1 MNRQQHNDYN
11 DEALYQEIMAELDS
25 GAAEYD
31 RLMAS
36 GEAPAKKAS
45 SLPSRNK
52 KETGAVKWYAAAAA
66 VAGLLIVSTMMFF
79 ERQDTAKQT
88 AATVPASEGMH
99 LAEKKA
105 SVPHME
111 NTDSDIYK
119 LTARLAGRQKE
130 RPKRKLQASPSTPY
144 IYTAM
149 LPEVEFCPEGNDAIR
164 SNAVSSSKVRLPQ
177 VSKER
182 SFNLVCKVTLPEI
195 IACADSTIYQSTTE
209 MMVACDEIEYNDNPF
224 KNVSL

>member
-1 MNRQQHNDYN
+1 MTKKQYN
-11 DEALYQEIMAELDS
+11 DETLYQEIMASLEP

-36 GEAPAKKAS
+36 GEAPAKRKKVS
-45 SLPSRNK
+45 SI
-52 KETGAVKWYAAAAA
+52 VWYAAAAA
-66 VAGLLIVSTMMFF
+66 VVGLLVVTATLFVGNEDAGQKVAST
-79 ERQDTAKQT
+79 DTVIPKDRY
-88 AATVPASEGMH
+88 
-99 LAEKKA
+99 LAIGQAQKA
-105 SVPHME
+105 ETE
-111 NTDSDIYK
+111 NTDSDLHR
-119 LTARLAGRQKE
+119 LTARIEPAQKQQV
-130 RPKRKLQASPSTPY
+130 PSPTPQKG

-149 LPEVEFCPEGNDAIR
+149 LPEVDFCPEE
-164 SNAVSSSKVRLPQ
+164 SKEVRLPQ

-182 SFNLVCKVTLPEI
+182 SFNLVCKVMLPEI

>member
-1 MNRQQHNDYN
+1 MTKKQYN
-11 DEALYQEIMAELDS
+11 DETLYQEIMASLEP

-36 GEAPAKKAS
+36 GEAPAKRKKVS
-45 SLPSRNK
+45 SI
-52 KETGAVKWYAAAAA
+52 VWYAAAAA
-66 VAGLLIVSTMMFF
+66 VVGLLVVTATLFVGNEDVGQKVAST
-79 ERQDTAKQT
+79 DTVIPKDRYFAIGQT
-88 AATVPASEGMH
+88 QK
-99 LAEKKA
+99 AET
-105 SVPHME
+105 E
-111 NTDSDIYK
+111 NTDSD
-119 LTARLAGRQKE
+119 LHRLRARIEPAQKKQV
-130 RPKRKLQASPSTPY
+130 PSPTPQKG

-149 LPEVEFCPEGNDAIR
+149 LPEVDFCPGEN
-164 SNAVSSSKVRLPQ
+164 KEVRLPQ

-182 SFNLVCKVTLPEI
+182 SFNLVCKVMLPEI

>member
-1 MNRQQHNDYN
+1 MTKKQYN
-11 DEALYQEIMAELDS
+11 DETLYQEIMASLEP

-36 GEAPAKKAS
+36 REAPAKRKKVS
-45 SLPSRNK
+45 SI
-52 KETGAVKWYAAAAA
+52 VWYAAAAA
-66 VAGLLIVSTMMFF
+66 VVGLLVVTATLFVGNEDAGQKVAST
-79 ERQDTAKQT
+79 DTVIPKDRYLAIGQT
-88 AATVPASEGMH
+88 QK
-99 LAEKKA
+99 AET
-105 SVPHME
+105 E
-111 NTDSDIYK
+111 NTDSDLHR
-119 LTARLAGRQKE
+119 LTTRIESAQKKQV
-130 RPKRKLQASPSTPY
+130 PSPTPQKG

-149 LPEVEFCPEGNDAIR
+149 LPEVDFCPGENKE
-164 SNAVSSSKVRLPQ
+164 VQLPQ

-182 SFNLVCKVTLPEI
+182 SFNLVCKVMLPEI

>member
-1 MNRQQHNDYN
+1 MTKKQYN
-11 DEALYQEIMAELDS
+11 DETLYQEIMASLEP

-36 GEAPAKKAS
+36 REAPAKRKNVS
-45 SLPSRNK
+45 SI
-52 KETGAVKWYAAAAA
+52 VWYAAAAA
-66 VAGLLIVSTMMFF
+66 VVGLLVVTATLFVGNEDAGQKVAST
-79 ERQDTAKQT
+79 DTVIPKDRY
-88 AATVPASEGMH
+88 
-99 LAEKKA
+99 LAIGQAQKA
-105 SVPHME
+105 ETE
-111 NTDSDIYK
+111 NTDSDLHR
-119 LTARLAGRQKE
+119 LTTRIEPAQKKQV
-130 RPKRKLQASPSTPY
+130 PSPTPQKG

-149 LPEVEFCPEGNDAIR
+149 LPEVDFCPGDNKE
-164 SNAVSSSKVRLPQ
+164 VRLPQ

-182 SFNLVCKVTLPEI
+182 SFNLVCKVVLPEI